1 MDYQFLSST
10 SLFRDIKKDDI
21 EKLLLCQSARTK
33 KYKKGNIIL
42 HTGDHIK
49 EIGLVLSGSVNIVVN
64 FYWGNSRIFGHIEK
78 GDIFGE
84 NYAVLPENTLSKE
97 VVAAEDAEVLF
108 LNLGKLLTT
117 CKKGCA
123 FHNEIIHNLFKISA
137 VKSLNLSS
145 RMMHTAPK
153 SIRERVLSYLSEL
166 AITKSNTHF
175 TIPFSR
181 QELADYLGVD
191 RSALSNELGKMRRD
205 GLIEF
210 QKNEFI
216 LKENHSIYG

>member
-1 MDYQFLSST
+1 MDLEFLANT
-10 SLFRDIKKDDI
+10 ALFHGIKKDDI
-21 EKLLLCQSARTK
+21 DKLLCCQAARTK
-33 KYKKGNIIL
+33 KYKKGSIVF
-42 HTGDHIK
+42 HCGEKVK

-64 FYWGNSRIFGHIEK
+64 FYWGNSHIFGHIEK

-84 NYAVLPENTLSKE
+84 NYAVLPEKTLAKE
-97 VVAAEDAEVLF
+97 VVAAEPTEILF
-108 LNLGKLLTT
+108 LNLDKLLTT

-137 VKSLNLSS
+137 IKNLNLSS

-153 SIRERVLSYLSEL
+153 SIRERVLSYLTEC
-166 AITKSNTHF
+166 AITKNSTHF

-191 RSALSNELGKMRRD
+191 RSALSNELSKMQRD

-210 QKNEFI
+210 RKNEFI